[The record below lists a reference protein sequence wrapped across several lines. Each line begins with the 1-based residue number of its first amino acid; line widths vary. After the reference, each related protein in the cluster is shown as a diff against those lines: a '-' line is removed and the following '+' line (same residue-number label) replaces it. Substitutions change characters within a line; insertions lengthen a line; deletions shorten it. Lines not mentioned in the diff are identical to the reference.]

1 LLGHQWVTKPDSVRF
16 NPNFDQAHPISV
28 TLNRN
33 QHRSVLVD
41 DGQRV
46 RGTAMSTE
54 VNAKTG
60 TTTRTGG
67 DAVASTDIGT
77 GLLRGL
83 TAAGV
88 LLSAVVHLQ
97 LYTEGFKDIATIGP
111 LFMLNAIAGLLIGT
125 ALLIWPHWLTS
136 FVAAGFGAATLAA
149 FYISVT
155 VGLFGLNET
164 AGGTP
169 QVLAEVAEWVA
180 LVFGATLLATQLRPA
195 LAKRR

>member
-1 LLGHQWVTKPDSVRF
+1 
-16 NPNFDQAHPISV
+16 
-28 TLNRN
+28 
-33 QHRSVLVD
+33 
-41 DGQRV
+41 
-46 RGTAMSTE
+46 M
-54 VNAKTG
+54 
-60 TTTRTGG
+60 
-67 DAVASTDIGT
+67 ASTDIGT
-77 GLLRGL
+77 GVLRGL
-83 TAAGV
+83 AAAGV

-180 LVFGATLLATQLRPA
+180 LVFGAALLATQIRPA

>member
-1 LLGHQWVTKPDSVRF
+1 
-16 NPNFDQAHPISV
+16 
-28 TLNRN
+28 
-33 QHRSVLVD
+33 
-41 DGQRV
+41 
-46 RGTAMSTE
+46 MSTE

-60 TTTRTGG
+60 TTTHTGG
-67 DAVASTDIGT
+67 HAVASTDIGT

-164 AGGTP
+164 ASGTP

-180 LVFGATLLATQLRPA
+180 LVFGAALLATQIRPA